1 METFK
6 SIIDK
11 ISEGLN
17 FFDFSF
23 FVSGFVTYVT
33 LLYFFGEMFC
43 KTIEYTTVTG
53 VLASIVLSY
62 ICGIISFSMGK
73 WIRTKIQWLFHW
85 KWLGDWRDRDFDEIF
100 KESQENF
107 IAFSGLCEEF
117 GATLNTPVLYND
129 AGNVMNFNKFSYSA
143 MWIEIRKLDEKGV
156 YYRPLYRQWVMQA
169 ICEGLAFSFLLI
181 FVLSIFVLFF
191 VEVWVYLYV
200 CSLILAFIA
209 FCASC
214 YEGRRYAEN
223 QIKEV
228 IISYYCLKNQK
239 Q

>member
-23 FVSGFVTYVT
+23 FISGFVTYVT

-107 IAFSGLCEEF
+107 IVFSGLCEEF
-117 GATLNTPVLYND
+117 GATLNTPVFYND

-239 Q
+239 

>member
-1 METFK
+1 MYVESFRFRWESGYAQKFSGCFIGNGWEIGEIGILTK
-6 SIIDK
+6 S
-11 ISEGLN
+11 L
-17 FFDFSF
+17 
-23 FVSGFVTYVT
+23 
-33 LLYFFGEMFC
+33 
-43 KTIEYTTVTG
+43 
-53 VLASIVLSY
+53 
-62 ICGIISFSMGK
+62 
-73 WIRTKIQWLFHW
+73 
-85 KWLGDWRDRDFDEIF
+85 
-100 KESQENF
+100 
-107 IAFSGLCEEF
+107 AFSGLCEEF

-129 AGNVMNFNKFSYSA
+129 AGNVMIFNKFSYSA

-191 VEVWVYLYV
+191 VEVWIYLYV

>member
-117 GATLNTPVLYND
+117 GATLNTPVFYND
-129 AGNVMNFNKFSYSA
+129 AGNVMNFNSFSYSA
-143 MWIEIRKLDEKGV
+143 MWLEIRKL
-156 YYRPLYRQWVMQA
+156 
-169 ICEGLAFSFLLI
+169 
-181 FVLSIFVLFF
+181 
-191 VEVWVYLYV
+191 VE
-200 CSLILAFIA
+200 
-209 FCASC
+209 
-214 YEGRRYAEN
+214 
-223 QIKEV
+223 
-228 IISYYCLKNQK
+228 
-239 Q
+239 

>member
-23 FVSGFVTYVT
+23 FISGFVTYVT

-107 IAFSGLCEEF
+107 IAFSDLCEEF

>member
-1 METFK
+1 
-6 SIIDK
+6 
-11 ISEGLN
+11 
-17 FFDFSF
+17 
-23 FVSGFVTYVT
+23 
-33 LLYFFGEMFC
+33 
-43 KTIEYTTVTG
+43 
-53 VLASIVLSY
+53 
-62 ICGIISFSMGK
+62 
-73 WIRTKIQWLFHW
+73 
-85 KWLGDWRDRDFDEIF
+85 
-100 KESQENF
+100 
-107 IAFSGLCEEF
+107 
-117 GATLNTPVLYND
+117 
-129 AGNVMNFNKFSYSA
+129 MNFNKFSYYA

-181 FVLSIFVLFF
+181 LVLSIFVLFF

>member
-23 FVSGFVTYVT
+23 FISGFVTYVT

-107 IAFSGLCEEF
+107 IAFSDLCEEF

-181 FVLSIFVLFF
+181 FMLSIFVLFF